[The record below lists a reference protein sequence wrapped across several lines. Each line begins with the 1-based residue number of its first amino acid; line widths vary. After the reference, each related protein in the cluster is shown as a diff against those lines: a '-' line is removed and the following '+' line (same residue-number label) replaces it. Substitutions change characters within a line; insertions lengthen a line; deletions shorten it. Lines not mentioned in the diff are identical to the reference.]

1 MSFIQLLLTSV
12 ILNVTGNI
20 LLAKGVR
27 AFGGITGQKAKLLE
41 ELSKAAASP
50 FIIGGLVLYGFSFVI
65 WLRVLSFNDLSK
77 AYPIFSTF
85 VFLLSTLGSMVFLK
99 ETITLTRIVGIIIM
113 LVGIYIVAARS

>member
-41 ELSKAAASP
+41 ELSRAAVSP